1 MFGRQIFLKPVD
13 NQHDERRNDY
23 IRQLS
28 PSQGHGIPFTELISV
43 PYLRNDGLM
52 LDLNFIFIDDDHVQ
66 SNNLNNLYFQTLVL
80 YIYIYTHIYIKQEIW
95 STKLNELFIQGNI

>member
-66 SNNLNNLYFQTLVL
+66 SNNLNNLYLQTLV
-80 YIYIYTHIYIKQEIW
+80 IYICKKF
-95 STKLNELFIQGNI
+95 STKLNELFIRRNI